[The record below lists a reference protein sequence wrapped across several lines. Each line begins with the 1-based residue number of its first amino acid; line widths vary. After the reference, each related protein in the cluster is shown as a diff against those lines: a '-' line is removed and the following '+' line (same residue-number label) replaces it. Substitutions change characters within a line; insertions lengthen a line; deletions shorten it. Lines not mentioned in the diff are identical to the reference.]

1 MQPATDEVRAFFEK
15 YEKNIGAPD
24 PTVVAAQYGESFV
37 FAGLQGAQSVNRDD
51 FLKALPRRQEFF
63 KASGLRSSGIQ
74 RLEEARIDNSCVMV
88 KAYWR
93 MQFEQ
98 PRVRPAEIIVSA
110 TYVLHRRVEGLRIV
124 FQLDHDDLLQRAR
137 DLGLAP
143 VSPVY
148 RSDSPS

>member
-1 MQPATDEVRAFFEK
+1 MQPGTDGVRAFFEQ

-24 PTVVAAQYGESFV
+24 PTLVAAQYSESFV
-37 FAGLQGAQSVNRDD
+37 FAGPQGTQAVNRDN

-63 KASGLRSSGIQ
+63 KAAGLRSSRIQ
-74 RLEEARIDNSCVMV
+74 RLEEAHIDNSCVMV

-93 MQFEQ
+93 MQFDQ
-98 PRVRPAEIIVSA
+98 PRVGPAEIDLAA
-110 TYVLHRRVEGLRIV
+110 TYVLHRRAEGLRIV

-143 VSPVY
+143 VSQA
-148 RSDSPS
+148 